1 MWDDLAAI
9 DPRFAYKGERTRYIA
24 FPLGGIGAGGLSI
37 SGSGRLVDWS
47 IRNRPALQ
55 GYNGYSHFAIKAE
68 RDGKLIDARVLNGPY
83 DLNPSGAP
91 GLRKMFDG
99 FGHGANRQTLVG
111 VPHFREVDFYGRFP
125 TADLV
130 FRDDRFPGGI
140 RLTTLSPFIPHN
152 DHDSSMP
159 VAMFEVELVNDTSD
173 ELTYTLAGT
182 LGNYGSNSGIHTYSR
197 KDGVSTLHLTS
208 SDETLKPK
216 ERGDLTI
223 ATDAD
228 DVDHTDHHYRGQWFD
243 DLAVFWKDFAR
254 AGRLPERHYDKPRT
268 SRHMSLQPEH
278 GTLAA
283 RVTIPAGGRK
293 KVRFVIS
300 WNFPVGDIYWA
311 YRSKP
316 DGVIPDRETPTWR
329 NYYAIHWADSEAS
342 ARDALRRWD
351 RLAGDTIAFRDSL
364 FGSTLPAEIKDA
376 ASSTLALLRT
386 ATVIRLEG
394 GEIWGWEGQ
403 HREDG
408 SCEGSCT
415 HVWNYQQAVSHLFP
429 ALERTLRETEFTYNQ
444 LPNGGLTFRQKLPLG
459 SGFDVIGP
467 CADGHFGA
475 VIKTY
480 RDWKLSGDTEWLRRW
495 WPHVKRAIEYA
506 WSKDNP
512 DRWDPD
518 ETGVLSGRQHQT
530 LDMELFN
537 PNSWLG
543 SMYVA
548 ALLAASEMASALGEK
563 DFAVKCGRLG
573 RNGAKYIDEKLFNG
587 RWFIQDI
594 DLSDKS
600 VLTPFDVGRAAGVL
614 ADGFMET
621 YWSDEH
627 SELKYQMGEGCITDQ
642 ILGQWHAEVAGIGG
656 FLDDGKVET
665 ALKSVHGNNF
675 RRSLQD
681 HFNPCRNYAFEDEG
695 GLLVATYPE
704 GVRQPMVAAPY
715 AEEVWTGIEYM
726 SASHMIMRG
735 LVDEGLE
742 VVRAARDRHDG
753 SRRNPWNDIECGSYY
768 ARSMSAWQLVNAWSG
783 LSADLVA
790 GRIGFAPNAKGDCTL
805 FWSAGNGF
813 GELIRKGEELRFMVV
828 GGSIEISE
836 IAIAGL
842 GVHRLPAR
850 RSLRQGEALT
860 LQLTPESPT
869 VG

>member
-1 MWDDLAAI
+1 
-9 DPRFAYKGERTRYIA
+9 
-24 FPLGGIGAGGLSI
+24 
-37 SGSGRLVDWS
+37 
-47 IRNRPALQ
+47 
-55 GYNGYSHFAIKAE
+55 
-68 RDGKLIDARVLNGPY
+68 
-83 DLNPSGAP
+83 
-91 GLRKMFDG
+91 
-99 FGHGANRQTLVG
+99 
-111 VPHFREVDFYGRFP
+111 
-125 TADLV
+125 
-130 FRDDRFPGGI
+130 
-140 RLTTLSPFIPHN
+140 
-152 DHDSSMP
+152 
-159 VAMFEVELVNDTSD
+159 
-173 ELTYTLAGT
+173 
-182 LGNYGSNSGIHTYSR
+182 
-197 KDGVSTLHLTS
+197 
-208 SDETLKPK
+208 
-216 ERGDLTI
+216 
-223 ATDAD
+223 
-228 DVDHTDHHYRGQWFD
+228 
-243 DLAVFWKDFAR
+243 
-254 AGRLPERHYDKPRT
+254 
-268 SRHMSLQPEH
+268 MSLQPEH

-329 NYYAIHWADSEAS
+329 NYYAKHWADSEAS

-351 RLAGDTIAFRDSL
+351 RLAGDTMTFRDSL

-459 SGFDVIGP
+459 SAFDVIGP

-480 RDWKLSGDTEWLRRW
+480 RDWKLSGDTEWLQRW
-495 WPHVKRAIEYA
+495 WPHVKRAVEYA
-506 WSKDNP
+506 WSKDNA

-548 ALLAASEMASALGEK
+548 ALLAASEMAIALGEK
-563 DFAVKCGRLG
+563 DFAGKCGRLG

-665 ALKSVHGNNF
+665 ALKAVHGNNF

-783 LSADLVA
+783 LSADLVV
-790 GRIGFAPNAKGDCTL
+790 GRIGFAPKAKGDYTL
-805 FWSAGNGF
+805 FWSAGTGF
-813 GELIRKGEELRFMVV
+813 GELTRKGEALTFTVL
-828 GGSIEISE
+828 GGSIDISE

-842 GVHRLPAR
+842 GAHRLPAR
-850 RSLRQGEALT
+850 RTLRQGEALT
-860 LQLTPESPT
+860 LQLTPESPM
-869 VG
+869 VN